1 MSFCSD
7 EELGHRLNAVAF
19 LTAIVLPVLFF
30 IRVINLL
37 FVPLLVRVFGLYLD
51 YHIISIC
58 RLDPALSLN
67 QIKNKTVLMKQSTA
81 LDILKTGNNVFLTGS
96 AGSGKTYTLNQ
107 YIHYLRAR
115 RISVATTASTGIA
128 ATHMNGITIHS
139 WSGIGIKDELS
150 DRDLANLSRKKILKD
165 RLRDTAVLI
174 IDEISMLHAKQ
185 LNAVNQVLKHMRQ
198 NDKPFGGIQVVVAG
212 DFFQLPP
219 VGSRGESNREKFAF
233 MSDAWLEAGFK
244 ICYLTEQHR
253 QNTED
258 ETEVI
263 SLDNILNQIRGEEGV
278 SAEAIQA
285 LQNTF
290 YQDVDINRTRL
301 FTHNVNVNKINENE
315 LALLDGETVTYRAI
329 AHGDDKLV
337 ETLKKSVRTSDE
349 LTLKVGAKVMFIK
362 NNNELGVS
370 NGTMGELVGFTTI
383 KPLKSTKER
392 NFSEEDLED
401 DLEAIENENA
411 SEESANHDESLT
423 QIEDDSEAEDKT
435 LVSAD
440 RYPIIKLNSGRQVIA
455 EGEEWVVEDEH
466 GEVLA
471 SYTQIPLTLA
481 WAITIHKSQGMTL
494 DAAEIDL
501 SKTFELGQGYVALSR
516 LKSLEGLKLLGM
528 NDLSL
533 RLDPLARGADARF
546 QQLSEEAQQTFT
558 AIELEVLKESHDR
571 FVLVSG
577 GTLSKA
583 HIEAFE
589 KSLQSRKKKQA
600 QQLAQKDKLSN
611 QLKDLSDSTLME
623 TRRLLEES
631 LTIAEI
637 AQTRGL
643 AQSTIMKHLAQLK
656 RQEPSLSCEHLRPD
670 VLTLDK
676 VSEAVE
682 SIVAKANPNDFQ
694 AVDETIKTAKASKN
708 MQLFSKDNIKLRP
721 IYELLKEQIDY
732 NTIRLALIFID

>member
-1 MSFCSD
+1 
-7 EELGHRLNAVAF
+7 
-19 LTAIVLPVLFF
+19 
-30 IRVINLL
+30 
-37 FVPLLVRVFGLYLD
+37 
-51 YHIISIC
+51 
-58 RLDPALSLN
+58 
-67 QIKNKTVLMKQSTA
+67 MKQATA
-81 LDILKTGNNVFLTGS
+81 LDILKTGKNVFLTGS
-96 AGSGKTYTLNQ
+96 AGSGKTYTLNE

-115 RISVATTASTGIA
+115 RVPVATTASTGIA

-150 DRDLANLSRKKILKD
+150 ERDLANLSRKKILKD
-165 RLRDTAVLI
+165 RLRETAVLI

-198 NDKPFGGIQVVVAG
+198 SEEPFGGIQLVVAG

-219 VGSRGESNREKFAF
+219 VGNRGETNREKFAF
-233 MSDAWLEAGFK
+233 MSEAWLEAGFK
-244 ICYLTEQHR
+244 ICYLSEQHR
-253 QNTED
+253 QNTD
-258 ETEVI
+258 EEENTI

-278 SAEAIQA
+278 SFEAIEA

-301 FTHNVNVNKINENE
+301 FTHNVNVNKINEHE
-315 LALLDGETVTYRAI
+315 LALLNGETVTYNAI
-329 AHGDDKLV
+329 AHGDNKLV

-383 KPLKSTKER
+383 KPLKSS
-392 NFSEEDLED
+392 NDHSAISDDSESD
-401 DLEAIENENA
+401 DLEVETTDIDDEETDETIVAVDGE
-411 SEESANHDESLT
+411 EESEST
-423 QIEDDSEAEDKT
+423 A
-435 LVSAD
+435 LVSTD
-440 RYPIIKLNSGRQVIA
+440 RYPVIKLNNGRQVIA
-455 EGEEWVVEDEH
+455 EGEEWVVEDEN
-466 GEVLA
+466 GEILA

-546 QQLSEEAQQTFT
+546 KVLSSEAEQTFEKIKT
-558 AIELEVLKESHDR
+558 EVLEESHER

-577 GTLSKA
+577 GTLNKA
-583 HIEAFE
+583 YIEAFE
-589 KSLQSRKKKQA
+589 KSLKSRKKKHA
-600 QQLAQKDKLSN
+600 QMLAQKDKLSS
-611 QLKDLSDSTLME
+611 QLNDHSDSTLMA
-623 TRRLLEES
+623 TKLLLEES

-637 AQTRGL
+637 AEARGL
-643 AQSTIMKHLAQLK
+643 AQATIMGHVARLK
-656 RQEPSLSCEHLRPD
+656 RQYPELNCEHLRPD

-682 SIVAKANPNDFQ
+682 AIVAAADPNDFQ
-694 AVDETIKTAKASKN
+694 EGFEDSSATADSKQGIN
-708 MQLFSKDNIKLRP
+708 PFSKDRIKLRP
-721 IYELLKEQIDY
+721 IYEYLKEQIDY